1 MLNLP
6 SNIAILFC
14 TEAIDMRKSF
24 DGLIGIVRQSLK
36 ADPISETLFVFMNKN
51 HNLLKILYWD
61 RDGFAIWYKRLEQ
74 GTFTV
79 PKPDLETNAIEISR
93 SQLTMIL
100 EGLEPLETRQR
111 KRFFKKSE

>member
-24 DGLIGIVRQSLK
+24 DGLIGIVRRTLK

-74 GTFTV
+74 GTF
-79 PKPDLETNAIEISR
+79 PFQ
-93 SQLTMIL
+93 SQ
-100 EGLEPLETRQR
+100 P
-111 KRFFKKSE
+111 